1 MKRFP
6 FPPPIGLLLIAA
18 CFVMTSLQPAHAA
31 RIDDFLGMVQ
41 SQDPEVRNQARDQ
54 IALQVGAEVIV
65 PLLDLVG
72 GDQPAARRCADEAI
86 EKIVHNAFRPGNA
99 EQRQTVV
106 DALAA

>member
-6 FPPPIGLLLIAA
+6 FPPPIGLLLIAV

-54 IALQVGAEVIV
+54 IALQVGAE
-65 PLLDLVG
+65 
-72 GDQPAARRCADEAI
+72 
-86 EKIVHNAFRPGNA
+86 
-99 EQRQTVV
+99 
-106 DALAA
+106 